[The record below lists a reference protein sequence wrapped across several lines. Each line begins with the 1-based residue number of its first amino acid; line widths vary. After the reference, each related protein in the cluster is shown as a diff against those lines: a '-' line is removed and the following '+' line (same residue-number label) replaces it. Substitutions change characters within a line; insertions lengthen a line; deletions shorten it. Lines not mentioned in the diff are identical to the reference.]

1 MKLLILLARLLLGGL
16 FIGHG
21 TQKLFGW
28 FGGYGPDGTGGY
40 MESLGLRPGRQHAVR
55 AGAAETAGGT
65 LLALGLATPAAAA
78 TITGVMSTAIRTV
91 HQPNGPWV
99 TDNGWE
105 HTATV
110 IAAVLAITEAGP
122 GPISLDAALGI
133 ERKGTGWALAALI
146 AGVGGSALLLRE
158 WERPAPAEESEQ
170 AQARATT
177 PAPTP
182 AGVS

>member
-1 MKLLILLARLLLGGL
+1 MKLLILIARLLVGGL

-122 GPISLDAALGI
+122 GPISLDAALDI

-158 WERPAPAEESEQ
+158 WERPAPADESEQ
-170 AQARATT
+170 AQAPAAT
-177 PAPTP
+177 PAQTP
-182 AGVS
+182 AAVS